1 MSSTVSALLI
11 LLVMVAAYI
20 AAQLFK
26 LSTEL
31 SIFVAALAGALA
43 GGEWL
48 PVRHLAEGAITYLD
62 ICLIFLT
69 ATLFMNLVREAGGV
83 AFAVRSILRR
93 FHRQKVVLF
102 LLLVILL
109 LIPGALTG
117 AGSVTVLIT
126 GSLVA
131 IVLKYMGLPETK
143 VAAIIFLIAGL
154 SAAAPPV
161 SLWAMMTAAGINM
174 PYVGF
179 FLPLLIPCLLGAIA
193 VIFILG
199 WKAKPVDLEKALEE
213 IPRPPEKMNWWRIGL
228 PFLVFLLLVLAG
240 RIFPFSFPVLGLPLI
255 FALTALTAALLSPVK
270 LNIWKISLET
280 TRQLLPLIGTLTCVG
295 ILVQIMTLTGVRGLI
310 AVSVV
315 TLPVALVIASLFI
328 TLPISE
334 AVLMWGAAPVL
345 GVPLVLFFNTRG
357 LNPVVALAAMSI
369 IWPLGDALPPTAIIG
384 RLTMNVVGVKEPYSK
399 FLKQCLIPGIIITV
413 LGMLMVIFS
422 KHLGFLAVF
431 LIRG

>member
-1 MSSTVSALLI
+1 MSSTLSALLI

-69 ATLFMNLVREAGGV
+69 ATLFMNLMREAGGV
-83 AFAVRSILRR
+83 AFSVRSILKR

-179 FLPLLIPCLLGAIA
+179 FLPLLIPCLLGAVA

-199 WKAKPVDLEKALEE
+199 RKARPVDLEKALEE
-213 IPRPPEKMNWWRIGL
+213 IPQPEEPHL
-228 PFLVFLLLVLAG
+228 SQ
-240 RIFPFSFPVLGLPLI
+240 FPK
-255 FALTALTAALLSPVK
+255 A
-270 LNIWKISLET
+270 
-280 TRQLLPLIGTLTCVG
+280 
-295 ILVQIMTLTGVRGLI
+295 
-310 AVSVV
+310 
-315 TLPVALVIASLFI
+315 
-328 TLPISE
+328 
-334 AVLMWGAAPVL
+334 
-345 GVPLVLFFNTRG
+345 
-357 LNPVVALAAMSI
+357 
-369 IWPLGDALPPTAIIG
+369 
-384 RLTMNVVGVKEPYSK
+384 
-399 FLKQCLIPGIIITV
+399 
-413 LGMLMVIFS
+413 
-422 KHLGFLAVF
+422 
-431 LIRG
+431 